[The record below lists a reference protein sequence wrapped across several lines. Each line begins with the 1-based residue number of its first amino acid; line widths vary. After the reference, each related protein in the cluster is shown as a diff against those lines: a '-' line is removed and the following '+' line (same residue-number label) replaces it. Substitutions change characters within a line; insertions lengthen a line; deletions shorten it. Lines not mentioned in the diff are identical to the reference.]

1 MRTVLP
7 ATTIRFCGRL
17 VLLAIGLVLCVLALS
32 AQAAETSPSMPS
44 AAPTPEQVRALERA
58 HDAVVGVHASAV
70 DGATTSAGLGQERLG
85 SGVVIGTDG
94 LVLTIGY
101 LILEADHVDLVL
113 HGGRQLPARVVAYD
127 QATGFGL
134 LQALAPLDAEPA
146 PLGNAAGTTTEEP
159 LLIASGFR
167 GGILSVAQLV
177 SRRGYSGYWEYR
189 IEDALFTAPP
199 RPDHSGAGLFNA
211 AGELIGI
218 GSLIVAD
225 ALGPG
230 QPPLQGNMFVP
241 IDLLKPILGE
251 LRARGASAASRRPWL
266 GVNCVEHEGHIW
278 VLRLVDA
285 GPAETSGLR
294 PGDQI
299 AAIDGVAVTD
309 LASFYRR
316 LWQGDPGKEVA
327 LAIVR
332 AGAPQ
337 TVKVHTRERSEM
349 LLRPR
354 GV

>member
-1 MRTVLP
+1 MRAVLP
-7 ATTIRFCGRL
+7 PSTIRFCGRL
-17 VLLAIGLVLCVLALS
+17 ILLAIGLILCALALS
-32 AQAAETSPSMPS
+32 AQAAEPDTSAP
-44 AAPTPEQVRALERA
+44 AAPPTMEQVRALERA
-58 HDAVVGVHASAV
+58 HDAVVGIHASAV

-85 SGVVIGTDG
+85 SGVVIGPEG

-146 PLGNAAGTTTEEP
+146 PLGNSAATTTAEP
-159 LLIASGFR
+159 LLVASGFG

-251 LRARGASAASRRPWL
+251 LRAHGASAASRRPWL
-266 GVNCVEHEGHIW
+266 GVNCVEHEGRIW
-278 VLRLVDA
+278 VLRLVSA
-285 GPAETSGLR
+285 GPAEASGLR

-299 AAIDGVAVTD
+299 AAIDGVTVSD
-309 LASFYRR
+309 LASFYRA
-316 LWQGDPGKEVA
+316 LWKGDPGKDVL

-332 AGAPQ
+332 AGAAQ
-337 TVKVHTRERSEM
+337 TLTVHTRDRSET
-349 LLRPR
+349 LRRPR

>member
-1 MRTVLP
+1 MRAHP
-7 ATTIRFCGRL
+7 PPPSIRVHSRWIA
-17 VLLAIGLVLCVLALS
+17 LAIGLVLGLVALS
-32 AQAAETSPSMPS
+32 ASALETEASTPPSPAKTEQA
-44 AAPTPEQVRALERA
+44 RALERA
-58 HDAVVGVHASAV
+58 HAAVVGIHASAV
-70 DGATTSAGLGQERLG
+70 EGATTSAALGQERLG

-113 HGGRQLPARVVAYD
+113 HDGRQLPARVVAYD
-127 QATGFGL
+127 QASGFGL

-146 PLGNAAGTTTEEP
+146 PFGDAAATTTDEP

-167 GGILSVAQLV
+167 GGVLSLAQLV

-218 GSLIVAD
+218 GALLVSD
-225 ALGPG
+225 ALGAGHPA
-230 QPPLQGNMFVP
+230 LEGNMFVP

-251 LRARGASAASRRPWL
+251 LRAHGASAGSRRPWL
-266 GVNCVEHEGHIW
+266 GVNCVEYEGRVW
-278 VLRLVDA
+278 VLRLVSA
-285 GPAETSGLR
+285 GPAEASGLR

-299 AAIDGVAVTD
+299 SAIDGIDVSD
-309 LASFYRR
+309 LKSLYRT
-316 LWQGDPGKEVA
+316 LWKGDPGREVV
-327 LAIVR
+327 LDIVR
-332 AGAPQ
+332 AGAAQ
-337 TVKVHTRERSEM
+337 RLTVHTRDRHEM
-349 LLRPR
+349 LRRPR